1 MPSPCM
7 YSRIRHQGA
16 TLLEVLVAT
25 AIAALIFSVLFA
37 VYFAVIQTTGRQ
49 AEGRGSAAAVEALD
63 MLARDF
69 MCAMIPSGITNLPL
83 ELTEATNALP
93 GALCRFY
100 TAEPFS
106 AELGPQ
112 HYAARAVQVQLL
124 PGPSSDAYILERITR
139 PLPGAA
145 DSAGVVRETWA
156 PLYAMNLTAY
166 DGENWSNQWA
176 SSDLPQAIRLTLQY
190 GAGPNQTY
198 IMTVPIPAGIPF
210 GLTNVSNTTPASHAL
225 H

>member
-49 AEGRGSAAAVEALD
+49 AEGRGSAAAAEALD

-93 GALCRFY
+93 GVLCRFY

-112 HYAARAVQVQLL
+112 YYAARAVQVQLL
-124 PGPSSDAYILERITR
+124 PGKSSGAYILERISR
-139 PLPGAA
+139 PLPGAV
-145 DSAGVVRETWA
+145 DSTDTVRETWA

-166 DGENWSNQWA
+166 DGKNWSNRWA

-190 GAGPNQTY
+190 GVASNQAY
-198 IMTVPIPAGIPF
+198 IMDVPIPAGIPF
-210 GLTNVSNTTPASHAL
+210 GVTNVSNPSD
-225 H
+225 